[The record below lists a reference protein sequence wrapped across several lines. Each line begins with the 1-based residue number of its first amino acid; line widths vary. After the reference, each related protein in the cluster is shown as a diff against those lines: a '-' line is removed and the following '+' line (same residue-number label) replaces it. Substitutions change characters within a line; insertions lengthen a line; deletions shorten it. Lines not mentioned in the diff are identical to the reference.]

1 MELAD
6 FLYKNAIDYFVMGDT
21 SKVIISGSGYNGIII
36 SLEGEFEFFEFLEDG
51 ILKSNSSAVLERLSH
66 ECRIRNL
73 SGFEFAAL
81 VNTRMG
87 AALYDKLESFGISL
101 LNFVES
107 VKLFDKR
114 D

>member
-1 MELAD
+1 M
-6 FLYKNAIDYFVMGDT
+6 
-21 SKVIISGSGYNGIII
+21 
-36 SLEGEFEFFEFLEDG
+36 
-51 ILKSNSSAVLERLSH
+51 ERLSH
-66 ECRIRNL
+66 EGRIRNL